1 MRFAIGFGFSA
12 LCLILPL
19 SGECQPGKGKKNEK
33 TGEVNTP
40 PAKGERKE
48 TTLRVG
54 DAAPN
59 FTLSD
64 IKQRRDVTL
73 GDFKGKKP
81 VVLIFG
87 SYT

>member
-1 MRFAIGFGFSA
+1 MAGVS
-12 LCLILPL
+12 
-19 SGECQPGKGKKNEK
+19 QVGKSKKNEK

-40 PAKGERKE
+40 PAKGERKI

-54 DAAPN
+54 DVAPD
-59 FTLSD
+59 FTLPDLKKS
-64 IKQRRDVTL
+64 KQVRL
-73 GDFKGKKP
+73 ADFQKKKP